1 MIIAESI
8 SWLINDA
15 PFGVTFIFF
24 FLGAFARGN
33 ATYWVGRGL
42 AKGVEHT
49 RFQKHLHGPVYRRA
63 QKFIGRWGLFAI
75 PLSFLTLGIQSAV
88 NASAGI
94 SRMPLRRYL
103 PAVAVGA
110 LLWSTIYTTV
120 GLAVFYAWLA
130 LDWPWVA
137 GGLALIGVVVLI
149 VLRRRAR
156 TRSAQE
162 SAPPESSEINC

>member
-1 MIIAESI
+1 MAETI

-33 ATYWVGRGL
+33 ATYWVGRGI
-42 AKGVEHT
+42 AKGVERT
-49 RFQKHLHGPVYRRA
+49 RFHKHLHGPVYRRA
-63 QKFIGRWGLFAI
+63 QKFIERWGIFAI

-110 LLWSTIYTTV
+110 LLWSAIYTTV

-130 LDWPWVA
+130 LDWPWIA
-137 GGLALIGVVVLI
+137 GALALIGVVVFI

-156 TRSAQE
+156 KRPAQE
-162 SAPPESSEINC
+162 TTAPESYQINC